1 MVVIVV
7 IVMIVMMVMMVMV
20 MMLMLMVMV
29 MKEMLVI
36 DVYTERRVGAG
47 HHPGLDRRG
56 RRGPALVTRAGVLSP
71 RDREAPGE
79 TWLMSNVN
87 VNV

>member
-20 MMLMLMVMV
+20 M
-29 MKEMLVI
+29 KEMLVI
-36 DVYTERRVGAG
+36 DVYTERRVAAG

>member
-7 IVMIVMMVMMVMV
+7 IVMIVMMV

-56 RRGPALVTRAGVLSP
+56 RRGPALVTQAGVLSP

>member
-20 MMLMLMVMV
+20 M
-29 MKEMLVI
+29 KEMLVI
-36 DVYTERRVGAG
+36 DIYTERRVGAG

>member
-7 IVMIVMMVMMVMV
+7 IVMIVMMVMMV